1 MKAKELFKIAK
12 QKGFKLDRISGSHY
26 IFTKSGYIVPIPFHA
41 GKDLKPG
48 LQNAIL
54 KQLGAK

>member
-1 MKAKELFKIAK
+1 VEVTD
-12 QKGFKLDRISGSHY
+12 GCV
-26 IFTKSGYIVPIPFHA
+26 VPIPFHA